1 MSVGVVVVGHGCT
14 ASALLAAARGIL
26 GPQTLPDVVA
36 VDAGEGETPDLSEA
50 ICAAIDTADQGRGV
64 AILVDLVGAS
74 PCNCAQRQG
83 DGHEIGVVAG
93 LNLAMLLKLAAL
105 DRRTLGPAELAS
117 ACADTG
123 QRAVTVRGPGEASAD
138 VRDKE

>member
-1 MSVGVVVVGHGCT
+1 MSVDVGVVVVGHGST
-14 ASALLAAARGIL
+14 ATAMLEAARGIL
-26 GPQTLPDVVA
+26 PEGALAKVVA
-36 VDAGEGETPDLSEA
+36 IDAGEGETPDLSAA

-83 DGHEIGVVAG
+83 DGHEISVVAG
-93 LNLAMLLKLAAL
+93 LNLAMLLKLGGL
-105 DRRTLGPAELAS
+105 DRAKLGPDELVA

-123 QRAVTVRGPGEASAD
+123 LRAVTVASED
-138 VRDKE
+138 EG